1 MRFVTRS
8 SPSIHSS
15 RSWGFHYR
23 KCFKKEKTPTDI
35 KSLQERDHPCKVSCQ
50 TRMAGILQVPPHEWN
65 MSVRLLRWLKSG
77 TCLHTWLNGAA
88 GENYSSQNYCPNKI
102 VSYFRARCHPGR
114 FIAKTVA
121 MGEHYCTD
129 CPKPRKT
136 KAGSLHLRQTR
147 LENTFFSTS
156 ACLPVSL
163 AQLPKAHYCTDI
175 LHVTFSSVKVLG
187 VDWQAS
193 HIPHT
198 LPQLITAG
206 RQK

>member
-1 MRFVTRS
+1 
-8 SPSIHSS
+8 
-15 RSWGFHYR
+15 
-23 KCFKKEKTPTDI
+23 
-35 KSLQERDHPCKVSCQ
+35 
-50 TRMAGILQVPPHEWN
+50 

-147 LENTFFSTS
+147 LGNTFFSTS

-187 VDWQAS
+187 VD
-193 HIPHT
+193 
-198 LPQLITAG
+198 
-206 RQK
+206 